1 MISGSRVTL
10 ALMDCQMRL
19 CFSASSRVCLTFYS
33 VHFFPTMLGLR
44 VILSNV
50 WVLSRNSSTCPSA
63 AHAIIGPLLPVLG
76 ISPVMAAMTICAGA
90 MILMH
95 VNDSFFWVVS
105 GFTKMEVGTA
115 YKTLTV
121 TMAVM
126 GVVVFAGVAI
136 LGPLLGFA

>member
-1 MISGSRVTL
+1 
-10 ALMDCQMRL
+10 
-19 CFSASSRVCLTFYS
+19 
-33 VHFFPTMLGLR
+33 VHFFATILGLR
-44 VILSNV
+44 VIISNI
-50 WVLSRNSSTCPSA
+50 WVLSRNTR
-63 AHAIIGPLLPVLG
+63 AIIGPLLPVLG
-76 ISPVMAAMTICAGA
+76 ISPVMAVMTICSGA

-136 LGPLLGFA
+136 LGPLLGLA